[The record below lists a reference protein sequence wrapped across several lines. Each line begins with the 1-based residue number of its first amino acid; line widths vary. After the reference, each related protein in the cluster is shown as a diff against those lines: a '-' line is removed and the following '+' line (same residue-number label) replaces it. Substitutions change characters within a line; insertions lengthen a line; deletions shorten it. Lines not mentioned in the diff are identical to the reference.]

1 MKKIFVLTGEPSG
14 DKLAST
20 VINKLKQIPDERGAI
35 YHMLRRDNS
44 HFIEFGEIYFSIA
57 FPGKI
62 KGWHEH
68 TKQIQN
74 YAVIYGKIK
83 LVLFLAID
91 AKIEVTNDFSVLFIL
106 ISFSVA
112 KILSKV
118 GKRIKVTINETVRPK
133 VIIQPKSI
141 IGFIS
146 LKIRDR
152 KAQIVV
158 RTV

>member
-1 MKKIFVLTGEPSG
+1 MIDGVL
-14 DKLAST
+14 
-20 VINKLKQIPDERGAI
+20 INKLKQIPDERGAI

-83 LVLFLAID
+83 LVLFD
-91 AKIEVTNDFSVLFIL
+91 NRPQSKTYKKINEIFLGNENYSL
-106 ISFSVA
+106 
-112 KILSKV
+112 
-118 GKRIKVTINETVRPK
+118 VTIPTG
-133 VIIQPKSI
+133 IITGYQCVSKTKSI
-141 IGFIS
+141 LANCSTLPHDPKEMINYNHDGD
-146 LKIRDR
+146 KVPYDWED
-152 KAQIVV
+152 
-158 RTV
+158 

>member
-1 MKKIFVLTGEPSG
+1 MIDGVL
-14 DKLAST
+14 
-20 VINKLKQIPDERGAI
+20 VNKLKQIPDERGAI

-83 LVLFLAID
+83 LVLFD
-91 AKIEVTNDFSVLFIL
+91 NRPQSKTYKKINEIFLGNENYSL
-106 ISFSVA
+106 
-112 KILSKV
+112 
-118 GKRIKVTINETVRPK
+118 VTIPTG
-133 VIIQPKSI
+133 IITGYQCVSKTKSI
-141 IGFIS
+141 
-146 LKIRDR
+146 L
-152 KAQIVV
+152 AN
-158 RTV
+158 